1 MTRRLMTRRLMTRR
15 VMVRR
20 PKIRGVML
28 RRLMLLLSVGA
39 APVAAA
45 GAQEAARDAS
55 AIVGRSSRVYRSLSS
70 LRADFVQVIDNPM
83 IDSAESRGTL
93 VQAGADRLAMRFTD
107 PPGEAI
113 VIDGRS
119 VWIYTPSTTPGQ
131 VIRTSVPS
139 GGPVY
144 GFNLLAWL
152 LDRPAERYTASYVR
166 ADKLNGHAMDVVQL
180 VPAIPDLPF
189 ERAVVWLDRA
199 DGLPR
204 RLEIT
209 EHSGAGRTLTLSKV
223 RVNQSVPDR
232 TFAFEVPRGVRVVD
246 Q

>member
-1 MTRRLMTRRLMTRR
+1 
-15 VMVRR
+15 V
-20 PKIRGVML
+20 IRSWIVL
-28 RRLMLLLSVGA
+28 A
-39 APVAAA
+39 ALVLTTEPVQ
-45 GAQEAARDAS
+45 GPDAN

-70 LRADFVQVIDNPM
+70 LSADFVQVIDNPM

-93 VQAGADRLAMRFTD
+93 VQAGEDKLAMRFTD
-107 PPGEAI
+107 PPGEAL

-119 VWIYTPSTTPGQ
+119 IWVYTPSTTPGQ
-131 VIRTSVPS
+131 VIRMSVPS

-144 GFNLLAWL
+144 GYNILAWL

-166 ADKLNGHAMDVVQL
+166 PDKLNGRDVDVVRL
-180 VPAIPDLPF
+180 EPAVPDLPF
-189 ERAVVWLDRA
+189 ERAIVSLDKE

-209 EHSGAGRTLTLSKV
+209 EHSGALRTLTLSKV
-223 RVNQSVPDR
+223 RVNRSVPKE
-232 TFAFEVPRGVRVVD
+232 TFTFQVPSGVRVVD